1 MVGQGPV
8 RTGVTVVCPRGAE
21 GMREPVFAGF
31 HSLNG
36 NGEMTGVEWVRESGL
51 LTTPIALTNTHS
63 VGVVRDALVAASVD
77 GDDAHWSLPVVSE
90 TFDGLLNDMNG
101 FHVQGEHLHQAL
113 AAARGGRVEEGAV
126 GGGTGSVCH
135 EFKGGIGTASRV
147 VGDDAGGHTVGVLV
161 QANYGKRDWLRIDG
175 VRVGEAIPVSEV
187 PSPYDMRRSI
197 PPPGSGSIVVVIATD
212 APLLPH
218 QCARLAQR
226 AGLGIARVGGTGGH
240 TSGDLFIAFA
250 TGNRIPRGTG
260 EDDHPIGLGTYDG
273 PGGRRHRHRSPVRC
287 GHRGDRGGDR
297 QRVGRCHDGG
307 RAGRDHGLRDPAP
320 PTRGG
325 DAGGRAVIVR
335 PASDADIPAITAI
348 LEANDEPV
356 SWPDVPRPPYVEHL
370 LTRPRTRV
378 VVGELDGTVAG
389 LAASIEFGAHDRRI
403 PQRPVCRPGTA
414 IAGSGSGDAGR
425 GVRRRT

>member
-1 MVGQGPV
+1 MRARDLGIRLGLGSPGPLNAITDVAGVTVGQTTVIRGEGPLVVGQGPV

-21 GMREPVFAGF
+21 SVREPAFAGF

-36 NGEMTGVEWVRESGL
+36 NGEMTGVEWVRESGF
-51 LTTPIALTNTHS
+51 LTTPIAITNTHS

-113 AAARGGRVEEGAV
+113 AAARGGPVEEGAV

-135 EFKGGIGTASRV
+135 EFKGGIGTSSRV
-147 VGDDAGGHTVGVLV
+147 VRDEAGGYTVGVLV

-175 VRVGEAIPVSEV
+175 VRVGEAIPTSEV
-187 PSPYDMRRSI
+187 PSPYDTRRSM
-197 PPPGSGSIVVVIATD
+197 PSPGSGSIVVVIATD

-250 TGNRIPRGTG
+250 TGNQIPGGTG
-260 EDDHPIGLGTYDG
+260 EDDHPIGLGAYD
-273 PGGRRHRHRSPVRC
+273 VRAV
-287 GHRGDRGGDR
+287 GDIVIDLLFDAVIEATEEAIVNALVAATTV
-297 QRVGRCHDGG
+297 VGRDGITAYAIPHH
-307 RAGRDHGLRDPAP
+307 RLAEVMR
-320 PTRGG
+320 
-325 DAGGRAVIVR
+325 AGGR
-335 PASDADIPAITAI
+335 
-348 LEANDEPV
+348 
-356 SWPDVPRPPYVEHL
+356 
-370 LTRPRTRV
+370 
-378 VVGELDGTVAG
+378 
-389 LAASIEFGAHDRRI
+389 
-403 PQRPVCRPGTA
+403 
-414 IAGSGSGDAGR
+414 
-425 GVRRRT
+425 